1 MASLPPKIDQR
12 TYEKIVEQTEKLAQQ
27 FTHWKP
33 GIEKTDAGGAL
44 IRIFARM
51 VKLIGNRLNQV
62 PEKNFLAFLDLIGGQ
77 LKPPQAA
84 KVPLTFYLAEGS
96 PVDALVPARTQISA
110 PPAEGSDEEIVFET
124 DRELIV
130 TTAQLQGVFVIEP
143 SKDKYSNRT
152 LEATG

>member
-12 TYEKIVEQTEKLAQQ
+12 TYEEIFEQTEKLAQQ

-33 GIEKTDAGGAL
+33 AIEKADAGGAL

-51 VKLIGNRLNQV
+51 VNLIGNRLNQV

-77 LKPPQAA
+77 IKLPLAA
-84 KVPLTFYLAEGS
+84 KVPLSFYLAEGS
-96 PVDALVPARTQISA
+96 PVEGLVPARTQISA

-124 DRELIV
+124 D
-130 TTAQLQGVFVIEP
+130 
-143 SKDKYSNRT
+143 SN
-152 LEATG
+152 